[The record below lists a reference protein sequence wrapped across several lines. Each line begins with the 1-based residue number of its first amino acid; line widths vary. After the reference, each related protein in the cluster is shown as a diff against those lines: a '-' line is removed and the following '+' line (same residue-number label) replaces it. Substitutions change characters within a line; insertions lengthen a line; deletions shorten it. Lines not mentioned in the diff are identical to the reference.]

1 MKDNS
6 WTLTFTSI
14 DILLL
19 FVPLYVSS
27 NSDPPD
33 LTGGLELLTLLTLI
47 KKEYFCKTDKLTK
60 SVPYVTLALI

>member
-19 FVPLYVSS
+19 FFPLYVSS
-27 NSDPPD
+27 NSDPPN
-33 LTGGLELLTLLTLI
+33 LTGGLELLTLI
-47 KKEYFCKTDKLTK
+47 KREYFRKTDKLTK

>member
-19 FVPLYVSS
+19 FFPLYVSS

-33 LTGGLELLTLLTLI
+33 LNGGLELLTLLTLI
-47 KKEYFCKTDKLTK
+47 KREYFRKTDKLTK

>member
-19 FVPLYVSS
+19 FFPLYVSS
-27 NSDPPD
+27 NSDPPN
-33 LTGGLELLTLLTLI
+33 LTAGLELLTLLTLI
-47 KKEYFCKTDKLTK
+47 KREYFRKMT
-60 SVPYVTLALI
+60 S

>member
-19 FVPLYVSS
+19 FFPLYVSS